1 VGTSYTYSFAVHA
14 KTDIDWSDKLSSVAD
29 IDAVCRR
36 IVVVFNEMWSAA
48 MRDEGNQL
56 RYEPFSFLF
65 GGYTTMLLRCR
76 AWHIVRDSEGVFS
89 ARELSL
95 DRCRC
100 AVKPQPHDTK
110 TIGIR
115 ASQLADQLSSIHYN
129 PSAVI

>member
-100 AVKPQPHDTK
+100 AVKPSLMTQRQSASE
-110 TIGIR
+110 R
-115 ASQLADQLSSIHYN
+115 ANWQINCRRYTTTLRQ
-129 PSAVI
+129 